1 MLPKYYEF
9 LNSVKIMSGENAL
22 ENLPHELKMM
32 GAKKPIVLTDAILA
46 KCGTLDKVQK
56 AFKGFD
62 IDVTETYTEIPPD
75 SSIKVINEIAEIF
88 KAKGCDSIIALG
100 GGSVIDTAKGL
111 RIVIEQGGTDIMDYM
126 GLDSLPRKDRIAFA
140 VIPTTSGTGSECT
153 NVAVIANPDKN
164 VKMEFISYDLL
175 PDFAVLDPRMTET
188 MPPKITANT
197 GVDALV
203 HAIEGYTCLQK
214 NPLSQSY
221 AFAAIRLITTFLPK
235 AVLEGGNHEYRLAM
249 SNAAT
254 MAGIAFSNSMVG
266 LVHAI
271 GHAVGGVAHVPHGI
285 AMSIL
290 LPHVMKFNLETLKP
304 AYAELLLPLAGAE
317 IYATTPKEERAQK
330 AIEFVTA
337 FIKQFESVGLPTK
350 LSDAKVTEDQFDA
363 IAQTAINDGAIVVN
377 PIMATKEQVIEILKA
392 AF

>member
-75 SSIKVINEIAEIF
+75 SSIKVINEIAGIF

-111 RIVIEQGGTDIMDYM
+111 RIVIEQGGNDIMDYM

-153 NVAVIANPDKN
+153 NVAVIAHPDKN

-271 GHAVGGVAHVPHGI
+271 GHAIGGVAHVPHGI
-285 AMSIL
+285 AMAIL

-377 PIMATKEQVIEILKA
+377 PIMATKEQVIEILKE

>member
-75 SSIKVINEIAEIF
+75 SSIKVINEIAGIF
-88 KAKGCDSIIALG
+88 KTKGCDSIIALG

-377 PIMATKEQVIEILKA
+377 PIMATKEQVIEILKE

>member
-1 MLPKYYEF
+1 
-9 LNSVKIMSGENAL
+9 MSGENAL

-75 SSIKVINEIAEIF
+75 SSIKVINEIAGIF

>member
-75 SSIKVINEIAEIF
+75 SSIKVINEIAGIF

-111 RIVIEQGGTDIMDYM
+111 RIVIEQGGNDIMDYM

-285 AMSIL
+285 AMAIL

-377 PIMATKEQVIEILKA
+377 PIMATKEQVIEILKE

>member
-62 IDVTETYTEIPPD
+62 IDVTQTYTEIPPD
-75 SSIKVINEIAEIF
+75 SSIKVINEIAGIF

-111 RIVIEQGGTDIMDYM
+111 RIVIEQGGNDIMDYM

-271 GHAVGGVAHVPHGI
+271 GHAIGGVAHVPHGI
-285 AMSIL
+285 AMAIL

-377 PIMATKEQVIEILKA
+377 PIMATKEQVIEILKE

>member
-75 SSIKVINEIAEIF
+75 SSIKVINEIAGIF

-111 RIVIEQGGTDIMDYM
+111 RIVIEQGGNDIMDYM

-271 GHAVGGVAHVPHGI
+271 GHAIGGVAHVPHGI

-377 PIMATKEQVIEILKA
+377 PIMATKEQVIEILKE

>member
-75 SSIKVINEIAEIF
+75 SSIKVINEIAGIF

-111 RIVIEQGGTDIMDYM
+111 RIVIEQGGNDIMDYM

-271 GHAVGGVAHVPHGI
+271 GHAIGGVAHVPHGI
-285 AMSIL
+285 AMAIL

-330 AIEFVTA
+330 AIEFVAA

-377 PIMATKEQVIEILKA
+377 PIMATKEQVIEILKE

>member
-1 MLPKYYEF
+1 
-9 LNSVKIMSGENAL
+9 MSGENAL

-75 SSIKVINEIAEIF
+75 SSIKVINEIAGIF

-111 RIVIEQGGTDIMDYM
+111 RIVIEQGGNDIMDYM

>member
-75 SSIKVINEIAEIF
+75 SSIKVINEIAGIF

-111 RIVIEQGGTDIMDYM
+111 RIVIEQGGNDIMDYM

-271 GHAVGGVAHVPHGI
+271 GHAIGGVAHVPHGI
-285 AMSIL
+285 AMAIL

-317 IYATTPKEERAQK
+317 IYATTPKDERAQK

-377 PIMATKEQVIEILKA
+377 PIMATKEQVIEILKE

>member
-75 SSIKVINEIAEIF
+75 SSIKVINEIAGIF

-111 RIVIEQGGTDIMDYM
+111 RIVIEQGGNDIMDYM

-285 AMSIL
+285 AMAIL

-330 AIEFVTA
+330 AIDFVTA

-377 PIMATKEQVIEILKA
+377 PIMATKEQVIEILKE

>member
-75 SSIKVINEIAEIF
+75 SSIKVINEIAGIF

-111 RIVIEQGGTDIMDYM
+111 RIVIEQGGNDIMDYM

-377 PIMATKEQVIEILKA
+377 PIMATKEQVIEILKE

>member
-1 MLPKYYEF
+1 
-9 LNSVKIMSGENAL
+9 MSGENAL

-75 SSIKVINEIAEIF
+75 SSIKVINEIAGIF
-88 KAKGCDSIIALG
+88 KTKGCDSIIALG

-111 RIVIEQGGTDIMDYM
+111 RIVIEQGGNDIMDYM

-377 PIMATKEQVIEILKA
+377 PIMATKEQVIEILKE

>member
-1 MLPKYYEF
+1 
-9 LNSVKIMSGENAL
+9 MSGENAL

-111 RIVIEQGGTDIMDYM
+111 RIVIEQGGNNIMDYM

-271 GHAVGGVAHVPHGI
+271 GHAIGGVAHVPHGI
-285 AMSIL
+285 AMAIL

-377 PIMATKEQVIEILKA
+377 PIMATKEQVIEILKE

>member
-1 MLPKYYEF
+1 
-9 LNSVKIMSGENAL
+9 MSGENAL

-75 SSIKVINEIAEIF
+75 SSIKVINEIAGIF

-377 PIMATKEQVIEILKA
+377 PIMATKEQVIEILKE

>member
-111 RIVIEQGGTDIMDYM
+111 RIVIEQGGNDIMDYM

-271 GHAVGGVAHVPHGI
+271 GHAIGGVAHVPHGI
-285 AMSIL
+285 AMAIL

-377 PIMATKEQVIEILKA
+377 PIMATKEQVIEILKE

>member
-75 SSIKVINEIAEIF
+75 SSIKVINEIAGIY

-111 RIVIEQGGTDIMDYM
+111 RIVIEQGGNDIMDYM

-271 GHAVGGVAHVPHGI
+271 GHAIGGVAHVPHGI
-285 AMSIL
+285 AMAIL

-377 PIMATKEQVIEILKA
+377 PIMATKEQVIEILKE

>member
-75 SSIKVINEIAEIF
+75 SSIKVINEIAGIF

-111 RIVIEQGGTDIMDYM
+111 RIVIEQGGNNIMDYM

-271 GHAVGGVAHVPHGI
+271 GHAIGGVAHVPHGI
-285 AMSIL
+285 AMAIL

-377 PIMATKEQVIEILKA
+377 PIMATKEQVIEILKE

>member
-1 MLPKYYEF
+1 
-9 LNSVKIMSGENAL
+9 MSGENAL

-271 GHAVGGVAHVPHGI
+271 GHAIGGVAHVPHGI
-285 AMSIL
+285 AMAIL

-377 PIMATKEQVIEILKA
+377 PIMATKEQVIEILKE

>member
-75 SSIKVINEIAEIF
+75 SSIKVINEIAGIF

-111 RIVIEQGGTDIMDYM
+111 RIVIEQGGNDIMDYM

-271 GHAVGGVAHVPHGI
+271 GHAIGGVAHVPHGI
-285 AMSIL
+285 AMAIL

>member
-75 SSIKVINEIAEIF
+75 SSIKVINEIAGIF

-285 AMSIL
+285 AMAIL

-377 PIMATKEQVIEILKA
+377 PIMATKEQVIEILKE

>member
-75 SSIKVINEIAEIF
+75 SSIKVINEIAGIF
-88 KAKGCDSIIALG
+88 KTKGCDSIIALG

-271 GHAVGGVAHVPHGI
+271 GHAIGGVAHVPHGI
-285 AMSIL
+285 AMAIL

-377 PIMATKEQVIEILKA
+377 PIMATKEQVIEILKE

>member
-62 IDVTETYTEIPPD
+62 IDVTETYTDIPPD
-75 SSIKVINEIAEIF
+75 SSIKVINEIAGIF

-111 RIVIEQGGTDIMDYM
+111 RIVIEQGGNDIMDYM

-377 PIMATKEQVIEILKA
+377 PIMATKEQVIEILKE

>member
-75 SSIKVINEIAEIF
+75 SSIKVINEIAGIF

-111 RIVIEQGGTDIMDYM
+111 RIVIEQGGNDIMDYM

-350 LSDAKVTEDQFDA
+350 LSDAKVTE
-363 IAQTAINDGAIVVN
+363 
-377 PIMATKEQVIEILKA
+377 
-392 AF
+392 

>member
-1 MLPKYYEF
+1 
-9 LNSVKIMSGENAL
+9 MSGENAL

-111 RIVIEQGGTDIMDYM
+111 RIVIEQGGNDIMDYM

-271 GHAVGGVAHVPHGI
+271 GHAIGGVAHVPHGI
-285 AMSIL
+285 AMAIL

-377 PIMATKEQVIEILKA
+377 PIMATKEQVIEILKE